1 MTQLPNDPLD
11 GSDKYRAIRE
21 LGRGGMG
28 EVFLAEHINL
38 GSKVV
43 VKLLHVE
50 LSARTA
56 LVDRMRLEAQAL
68 ARLNHPN
75 IVRVSD
81 FDRTPKGRPFFVMEY
96 LPGRSLRE
104 EVVARGGSLPFAE
117 AISVVQQALA
127 GLAYAHGTGLVHRD
141 LKLDNLFV
149 CDAAADA
156 NPLSRVIKILDF
168 GVAKVLHG
176 GDDAPSPLAVPT
188 RTGMVVGTPRFFA
201 PEQARGKKLDH
212 RADLYSMGMV
222 LYSLL
227 AGRGPFDE
235 ATNLTEM
242 AKAHVLQVP
251 NPPSAYASQ
260 QLPSELDAIVLK
272 TIEKKPE
279 QRYQSATELS
289 QALQQL
295 MATVAGPSSLDVSAS
310 EMPTARHQP
319 VRDSQPQANPQQA
332 ALRQQRGTTPMQVQT
347 PPPAYQAH
355 IQSHSQHQRPSQPY
369 DPAQQQRP
377 SQPVVSVTPGL
388 TTTPLPPHAASSG
401 GSNPVPFGATTPLP
415 DASAADAARFD
426 AARDNFAP
434 TSMQE
439 PLSVAPMSTAAMP
452 PNSQPVAMPLATHP
466 PAQGSTKSR
475 YSAGIAA
482 LILAVAALLGAAIAL
497 TAAKFL

>member
-1 MTQLPNDPLD
+1 MTQLPHDPLD

-28 EVFLAEHINL
+28 EVYLAEHVNL

-50 LSARTA
+50 LAARA
-56 LVDRMRLEAQAL
+56 GLVDRMRLEAQAL

-104 EVVARGGSLPFAE
+104 EVVGRGGSLPFAE
-117 AISVVQQALA
+117 AIGITQQALA
-127 GLAYAHGTGLVHRD
+127 GLAYAHAAGLVHRD

-149 CDAAADA
+149 CDLAVGAS
-156 NPLSRVIKILDF
+156 PQTPRLIKILDF

-176 GDDAPSPLAVPT
+176 GSDAPSPLAVPT

-212 RADLYSMGMV
+212 RADIYSMGMV
-222 LYSLL
+222 LYSML

-242 AKAHVLQVP
+242 AKAHVLRVP
-251 NPPSAYASQ
+251 HPPSAYAAQ
-260 QLPSELDAIVLK
+260 QLPSELDAIVLQ
-272 TIEKKPE
+272 TIAKKPE
-279 QRYQSATELS
+279 ERYQSATELS

-295 MATVAGPSSLDVSAS
+295 TARIAGPASLDVSGS

-319 VRDSQPQANPQQA
+319 VRGSQPQAAQQQQQPQAAQQQQRPQAAPQQSQ
-332 ALRQQRGTTPMQVQT
+332 LKGQRGTTPMPAQT
-347 PPPAYQAH
+347 PVQASAPA
-355 IQSHSQHQRPSQPY
+355 
-369 DPAQQQRP
+369 PAAAAAP
-377 SQPVVSVTPGL
+377 ATS
-388 TTTPLPPHAASSG
+388 TTHLPPIAAVPM
-401 GSNPVPFGATTPLP
+401 GSAQTPFGATTPLP
-415 DASAADAARFD
+415 DAVHAASFD
-426 AARDNFAP
+426 AARDKFAP
-434 TSMQE
+434 TSMQT
-439 PLSVAPMSTAAMP
+439 PLSVAAMATAAMAP
-452 PNSQPVAMPLATHP
+452 EQAPVARPSASP
-466 PAQGSTKSR
+466 PPSQTPKRSR
-475 YSAGIAA
+475 YSAGVAA
-482 LILAVAALLGAAIAL
+482 LILAGAALLGAVMAL